1 VTKLELKLISFPP
14 IAFAI
19 KKSKQ
24 IVIPGFKGIP
34 LFYVIRFFFQQIN
47 KIGIIDRASAISFN
61 LIMALPAAFLFIFS
75 IIPYLPDSFDFKG
88 QMLNLFKDLTPNSNT
103 YKLINT
109 LINDLLK
116 KHVGIFSFGFVLVL
130 FYASNATM
138 GIIRTFDKSISE
150 KKAYF
155 LHRRWRAIRLT
166 TLLILL
172 VLASLLV
179 LIGQGE
185 LAGLLREFFHF
196 KKKTFY
202 PWWNTVR
209 WSIIV
214 LFIFFGIAFIYR
226 FAPAIQK
233 KWPLI
238 SPGSILAT
246 TLMLL
251 TTIGFSFWVNHFGS
265 YNKVYGSIGTVLI
278 IMLLIYLNSLILLIG
293 FELNVS
299 ITVLQQQAQQGQ
311 EQKKINIRKEEQE
324 LQN

>member
-1 VTKLELKLISFPP
+1 VTKLELKLITFAPT
-14 IAFAI
+14 AFAI

-75 IIPYLPDSFDFKG
+75 IIPYFPDSFDIKG

-116 KHVGIFSFGFVLVL
+116 KHVGIFSFGFILVL
-130 FYASNATM
+130 FYASNVTM

-155 LHRRWRAIRLT
+155 LDRKWRAIRLT

-179 LIGQGE
+179 LIGPGE

-209 WSIIV
+209 WGIIV

-238 SPGSILAT
+238 SPCSILAT

-251 TTIGFSFWVNHFGS
+251 TTIGFSFWVNHFSS
-265 YNKVYGSIGTVLI
+265 YNKVYGSIDTVLI

-311 EQKKINIRKEEQE
+311 EQKKKNICKEEF
-324 LQN
+324 QN

>member
-1 VTKLELKLISFPP
+1 
-14 IAFAI
+14 
-19 KKSKQ
+19 
-24 IVIPGFKGIP
+24 
-34 LFYVIRFFFQQIN
+34 
-47 KIGIIDRASAISFN
+47 
-61 LIMALPAAFLFIFS
+61 
-75 IIPYLPDSFDFKG
+75 
-88 QMLNLFKDLTPNSNT
+88 MLNLFKDLTPNSNT

-116 KHVGIFSFGFVLVL
+116 KHVGIFSFGFILVL

-138 GIIRTFDKSISE
+138 GIIRTFDNYISE

-185 LAGLLREFFHF
+185 LASLFREFFHF
-196 KKKTFY
+196 KKKTLY

-209 WSIIV
+209 WGIIV
-214 LFIFFGIAFIYR
+214 LFIFFGIALIYR

-246 TLMLL
+246 TLTLL

-311 EQKKINIRKEEQE
+311 EQKKKNIRKEE

>member
-1 VTKLELKLISFPP
+1 VTKFEKVVVSFPP
-14 IAFAI
+14 SAFAI
-19 KKSKQ
+19 RKSKQ
-24 IVIPGFKGIP
+24 IIIPGFKGIP

-116 KHVGIFSFGFVLVL
+116 KHVGIFSFGFILVL

-138 GIIRTFDKSISE
+138 GIVRTFDKSISE

-196 KKKTFY
+196 KKRTFF
-202 PWWNTVR
+202 PWWNSFR
-209 WSIIV
+209 WAIII

-246 TLMLL
+246 LLMLL
-251 TTIGFSFWVNHFGS
+251 TTIGFSFWVNHFSS

-299 ITVLQQQAQQGQ
+299 ITVLQQQAEQGKAEMKMQ
-311 EQKKINIRKEEQE
+311 TKNVKQ
-324 LQN
+324 LQH

>member
-1 VTKLELKLISFPP
+1 VTKLDHKLITFPP

-24 IVIPGFKGIP
+24 IVFPGFKGIP

-116 KHVGIFSFGFVLVL
+116 KHVGIFSFGFILVL

-251 TTIGFSFWVNHFGS
+251 TTIGFSFWVNHFSS

-311 EQKKINIRKEEQE
+311 EQKKKNIRQEEF
-324 LQN
+324 QN

>member
-1 VTKLELKLISFPP
+1 MTKLEHKLISFPP

-311 EQKKINIRKEEQE
+311 EQKKKNIREEEQE

>member
-1 VTKLELKLISFPP
+1 MTKLDHKLITFPP

-24 IVIPGFKGIP
+24 IVFPGFKGIP

-116 KHVGIFSFGFVLVL
+116 KHVGIFSFGFILVL

-251 TTIGFSFWVNHFGS
+251 TTIGFSFWVNHFSS

-311 EQKKINIRKEEQE
+311 EQKKKNIRQEEF
-324 LQN
+324 QN

>member
-1 VTKLELKLISFPP
+1 MTKFEKKLVSFPP
-14 IAFAI
+14 FAFAI
-19 KKSKQ
+19 RKSKQ
-24 IVIPGFKGIP
+24 IIIPGFKGIP

-116 KHVGIFSFGFVLVL
+116 KHVGIFSFGFILVL

-138 GIIRTFDKSISE
+138 GIVRTFDKSISE

-196 KKKTFY
+196 KKKTFF

-209 WSIIV
+209 WAIIV

-233 KWPLI
+233 KWPLV

-246 TLMLL
+246 LLMLL
-251 TTIGFSFWVNHFGS
+251 TTIGFSFWVNHFSS

-299 ITVLQQQAQQGQ
+299 ITVLQQQAEQGKAEMLAQ
-311 EQKKINIRKEEQE
+311 TKNAKQ
-324 LQN
+324 LQH

>member
-1 VTKLELKLISFPP
+1 MTKLEHKLISFPP

-311 EQKKINIRKEEQE
+311 EQKKKNIRKEEQE

>member
-1 VTKLELKLISFPP
+1 MTKLEHKLITFPP

-109 LINDLLK
+109 LISDLLK
-116 KHVGIFSFGFVLVL
+116 KHVGIFSFGFILVL

-251 TTIGFSFWVNHFGS
+251 TTIGFSFWVNHFSS

-311 EQKKINIRKEEQE
+311 EQKKKNIRKEAF
-324 LQN
+324 QN